1 MILRI
6 TDGFKLFEIVKIQIG
21 KGIKFCPENVV
32 AAEDNPVIRLSLYS

>member
-21 KGIKFCPENVV
+21 KGIKLWV
-32 AAEDNPVIRLSLYS
+32 RT